1 MTVTYNSP
9 RDLGDSHSVPA
20 GAGVNPPAPKSKVQ
34 GGAGVKSPAPK
45 SKVQAVNDG
54 GKTPDTGRLVKP
66 TGGAK
71 PPANGS
77 QDLSRQGGKKGGSAK
92 PTTSILKTP
101 TVTLDNTDT
110 DDSVIVESVVSKS
123 TTAKGR
129 NSRKRSRSRSKGP
142 GNPIQKDRTEVLIS
156 SVQQLVKALN
166 SNTKSKDRSRSASR
180 QNNGVQRGRGKS
192 QNTAHQPSRHHK
204 LLHRARLKAAVHT
217 NPSIKHK
224 MQI

>member
-1 MTVTYNSP
+1 
-9 RDLGDSHSVPA
+9 
-20 GAGVNPPAPKSKVQ
+20 
-34 GGAGVKSPAPK
+34 GVKSPAPK

-54 GKTPDTGRLVKP
+54 KTPDTGRLVKP
-66 TGGAK
+66 TGGANT
-71 PPANGS
+71 PASGS
-77 QDLSRQGGKKGGSAK
+77 QDLSRQGVKKGGGAK

-110 DDSVIVESVVSKS
+110 DDDIIFDSVVSKG

-142 GNPIQKDRTEVLIS
+142 GNPNQQDRTEVLIS

-180 QNNGVQRGRGKS
+180 HNTGAQRGRGKS
-192 QNTAHQPSRHHK
+192 QTHSTPAKSAPQTVAPSPAHSSGQPAQR
-204 LLHRARLKAAVHT
+204 
-217 NPSIKHK
+217 
-224 MQI
+224 